1 MSASLISRSPDLKR
15 LRDAGYEVSI
25 VSGHLVVDSIPYVNK
40 QKVVRRG
47 RLVSDLNLA
56 GDVTTKPG
64 THVVHFAGEQPCHKD
79 GTEIAQIKH
88 QDADQVLADGLA
100 VNRSFSNK
108 PKGGYPDYY
117 EKMTT
122 YAAIL
127 SGPAESLD
135 PSVSP
140 RTFRP
145 VAASPDDESAFNYL
159 DTASSRA
166 GITTASAKLEG
177 HRIAIVGLGGSGSYV
192 LDLVAKCPVT
202 AIHLFDG
209 DDFLQHN
216 AFRSPG
222 APSIDQLAA
231 RENKATHFA
240 TVYSAMHRGI
250 VPHAYHIDHD
260 TAAELADFDF
270 VFCCVDNGRARRLI
284 FEELEK
290 NDQPFV
296 DVGLGANLDEH
307 RVGGI
312 LRVTTSTPGH
322 RDHIRDRVSMGEGTK
337 EADDYSTNIQIA
349 DLNCLTAALAVVRW
363 KKLCGFYRDFE
374 EERSTTYTIDVNMML
389 SDIGQQ

>member
-1 MSASLISRSPDLKR
+1 MSASLISRSPDLQK

-25 VSGHLVVDSIPYVNK
+25 VSGHLVVDNIPYVNAQK
-40 QKVVRRG
+40 QVRRG
-47 RLVSDLNLA
+47 RLVSDLALA
-56 GDVTTKPG
+56 GDVTTKPK
-64 THVVHFAGEQPCHKD
+64 HLVYFNGEQPCHKD

-88 QDADQVLADGLA
+88 QVADQLMADGLE

-135 PSVSP
+135 PLVSP

-145 VAASPDDESAFNYL
+145 VAVSSEDDCVFNYL

-166 GITTASAKLEG
+166 GITRAAAKLEG

-192 LDLVAKCPVT
+192 LDLVAKCPVS

-231 RENKATHFA
+231 RENKATRFA
-240 TVYSAMHRGI
+240 RIYSAMHRGI
-250 VPHAYHIDHD
+250 VPHAYHIDAD

-270 VFCCVDNGRARRLI
+270 VFCCVDNGRTRRLLV
-284 FEELEK
+284 EELEK

-296 DVGLGANLDEH
+296 DVGLGANLVED

-312 LRVTTSTPGH
+312 LRVTTSTPGD
-322 RDHIRDRVSMGEGTK
+322 RDHIRERVSMGETTN

-349 DLNCLTAALAVVRW
+349 DLNSLTAALAVIRW

-374 EERSTTYTIDVNMML
+374 EERSTTYTIDVNMVL
-389 SDIGQQ
+389 NDVRCQ